1 MTETCAQASD
11 KHVPVKTHTRGSAPP
26 KAAGDKHAHLILN
39 ASPWRV
45 TWTMGWPAVAV
56 MMLWGLNAILD
67 AVFIGQLIG
76 EQALAGAVLAYP
88 ITQLTLGLSSLAG
101 IGGGVA
107 LSIAIGR
114 GDRDLMRR
122 LPGTVLAI
130 AALLALAYGLV
141 GASLAELLIRAMG
154 GQGEL
159 VGIGAS
165 YLRASALGGL
175 GAIAGMSLNMLL
187 RGEGKMRLAAAY
199 MAVGLVVNIVLTP
212 LFIAGFGWG
221 VAGAAWATNIGGL
234 VGAALVWLRFA
245 RGQASYPVDARWV
258 GLHRALARRI
268 VKLGTPAM
276 IMSSMGLVQALVVFN
291 VLTRVGTESDIA
303 FYGAAWRILIFLLT
317 PLFGLMRAFQP
328 VAGINFGAGQWDRI
342 RQSFWTFV
350 AAGLAIIVPI
360 WATLTLLP
368 EQTLAL
374 MLPEMTFSASDLH
387 HFRVMMLVLPLLPVT
402 FTALAL
408 LPAVEQPGK
417 ATLVSVSRQLVFYI
431 PVMLILPGLI
441 GLPGIYYGATAIDL
455 ICGLWLLAL
464 VLAIFKR
471 KERPHEQQTSPASA

>member
-1 MTETCAQASD
+1 MSSPA
-11 KHVPVKTHTRGSAPP
+11 PVQH
-26 KAAGDKHAHLILN
+26 DHHARLILT

-56 MMLWGLNAILD
+56 MLLWGLNAILD

-114 GDRDLMRR
+114 GDREMMRR

-130 AALLALAYGLV
+130 AALLALGYGLV
-141 GASLAELLIRAMG
+141 GSLFAEPLVRAMG
-154 GQGEL
+154 GRAEL
-159 VGIGAS
+159 VDIGAS

-187 RGEGKMRLAAAY
+187 RGEGKMRLAAGY
-199 MAVGLVVNIVLTP
+199 MAIGLGVNIVLTP

-221 VAGAAWATNIGGL
+221 VAGAAWATNVGGL
-234 VGAALVWLRFA
+234 VGAGLVWLRFA
-245 RGQASYPVDARWV
+245 RGQASYPVDAHWV

-268 VKLGTPAM
+268 VDLGTPAM
-276 IMSSMGLVQALVVFN
+276 IMSSMGLIQALVVFN
-291 VLTRVGTESDIA
+291 VLARIGTESDIA
-303 FYGAAWRILIFLLT
+303 FYGAAWRVLIFMLT

-328 VAGINFGAGQWDRI
+328 VAGINYGAGNWQRI
-342 RQSFWTFV
+342 RQSYWTFV
-350 AAGLAIIVPI
+350 GAGLLIIVPI
-360 WATLTLLP
+360 WALMTLFP
-368 EQTLAL
+368 EQTLML
-374 MLPEMTFSASDLH
+374 MLPEMSFTSTDLH
-387 HFRVMMLVLPLLPVT
+387 HFRIMMLVLPLLPVT

-408 LPAVEQPGK
+408 LPAIEQPGK
-417 ATLVSVSRQLVFYI
+417 ATMVSVARQLVFYV
-431 PVMLILPGLI
+431 PVMLIVPGLV
-441 GLPGIYYGATAIDL
+441 GLPGVYYGATGIDL
-455 ICGLWLLAL
+455 LCGLWLLVM
-464 VLAIFKR
+464 VLAIFR
-471 KERPHEQQTSPASA
+471 QQRQADNRQPDPARA